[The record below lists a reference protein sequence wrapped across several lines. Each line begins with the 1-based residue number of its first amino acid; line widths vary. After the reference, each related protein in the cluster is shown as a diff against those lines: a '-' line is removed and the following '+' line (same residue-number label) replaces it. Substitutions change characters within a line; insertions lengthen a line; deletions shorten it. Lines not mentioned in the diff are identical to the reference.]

1 MKKKSASILISTII
15 TITIL
20 TVLFDSCKPSAP
32 VSNADVNKQLEMNPP
47 LAQNIII
54 KQLDKETED
63 GNVLVS
69 AHLPGIR
76 EQFHARM
83 VGEEKMVLRDDG
95 LRYHTRETAF

>member
-1 MKKKSASILISTII
+1 
-15 TITIL
+15 
-20 TVLFDSCKPSAP
+20 
-32 VSNADVNKQLEMNPP
+32 MNPP